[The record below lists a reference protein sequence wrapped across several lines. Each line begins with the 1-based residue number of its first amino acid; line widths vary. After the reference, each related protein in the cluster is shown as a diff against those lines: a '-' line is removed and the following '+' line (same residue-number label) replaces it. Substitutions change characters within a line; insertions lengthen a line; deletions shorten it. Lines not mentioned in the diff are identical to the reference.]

1 MKEYNIDYS
10 QKVIIQLL
18 KLEGSCF
25 SNIDNEFLEIPGSTF
40 REYIKMP
47 IIYDNII
54 EETEHL
60 AETED
65 GKPLL
70 DAIISLKICE
80 EIFSTIALTPSIE
93 NLNGKIIQC
102 LNKWKE
108 KYHKKK
114 LYIDFTFFEK
124 VK

>member
-10 QKVIIQLL
+10 QEVIIQLL
-18 KLEGSCF
+18 KLEGCF
-25 SNIDNEFLEIPGSTF
+25 SEIDNEFLKVPGNTF

-47 IIYDNII
+47 IVYDNII

-65 GKPLL
+65 GRTLL
-70 DAIISLKICE
+70 DAIIPLKKCE
-80 EIFSTIALTPSIE
+80 DIFSTITLTPSIE
-93 NLNGKIIQC
+93 NVNSKIIQC
-102 LNKWKE
+102 LNEWKE

-114 LYIDFTFFEK
+114 LYIDFTFFER